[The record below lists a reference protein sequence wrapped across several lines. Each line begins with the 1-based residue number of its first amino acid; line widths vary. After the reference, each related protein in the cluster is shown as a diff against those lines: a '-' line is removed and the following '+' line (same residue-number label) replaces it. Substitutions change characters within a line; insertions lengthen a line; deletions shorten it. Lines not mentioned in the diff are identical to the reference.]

1 MTGLTPEQQGVTNK
15 MANMRKNNMNRTIG
29 RTLLGVLALPFFVA
43 CVTVPPSNTSQLR
56 GAPLTDAWMNVQVD
70 GTQASAEPQF
80 ATAAEKELAN
90 QRLLDSYEHPIP
102 EYMPRSPGGSTA
114 Q

>member
-1 MTGLTPEQQGVTNK
+1 
-15 MANMRKNNMNRTIG
+15 MNRIIG
-29 RTLLGVLALPFFVA
+29 RILLGALTLPLLAA
-43 CVTVPPSNTSQLR
+43 CVTVPPANTSQLR

-70 GTQASAEPQF
+70 GTQASTQPQY

-90 QRLLDSYEHPIP
+90 QRLLDSYQHPIP
-102 EYMPRSPGGSTA
+102 EYMPRSPGDTTA

>member
-1 MTGLTPEQQGVTNK
+1 MNPGD
-15 MANMRKNNMNRTIG
+15 NMKRTIG
-29 RTLLGVLALPFFVA
+29 RILLGALTLPLCVA
-43 CVTVPPSNTSQLR
+43 CVTVPSSNTSQLR

-70 GTQASAEPQF
+70 GTQASSEPQY

-102 EYMPRSPGGSTA
+102 EYMPRSPGGNAA